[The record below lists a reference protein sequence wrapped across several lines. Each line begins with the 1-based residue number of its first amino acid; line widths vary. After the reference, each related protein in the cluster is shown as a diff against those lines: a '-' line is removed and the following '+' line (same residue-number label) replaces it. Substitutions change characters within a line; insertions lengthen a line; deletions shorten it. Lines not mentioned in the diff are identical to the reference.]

1 MAHDALH
8 AFMNGESVDEFMF
21 EIIPVPDQLYCTH
34 ILKPKNFSKAKAI
47 ELSQKRLENN
57 PEMTLN
63 TVFEGPPD
71 DEFYRFEN
79 EFIISKT
86 KLRFYQVDL
95 GADLELKE
103 AVAKSFHY
111 LSWAI
116 FGAQTLHFY
125 STSLSTNASRTE
137 FTYKIY

>member
-1 MAHDALH
+1 MVHDALH
-8 AFMNGESVDEFMF
+8 AFMKGESVDEFMF

-34 ILKPKNFSKAKAI
+34 ILKPQNFSEAKAI
-47 ELSQKRLENN
+47 ELSKKRLENN

-95 GADLELKE
+95 GVDPELKE

>member
-8 AFMNGESVDEFMF
+8 AFMNGESVDEFMS

-34 ILKPKNFSKAKAI
+34 ILRPKNFSKAKAI
-47 ELSQKRLENN
+47 QLSQKRLENN

-86 KLRFYQVDL
+86 KLRFYQVDMGAHPAVGSGQVIPLFEL
-95 GADLELKE
+95 G
-103 AVAKSFHY
+103 
-111 LSWAI
+111 
-116 FGAQTLHFY
+116 HFWG
-125 STSLSTNASRTE
+125 SNAT
-137 FTYKIY
+137 FLFQLVVYKCI

>member
-8 AFMNGESVDEFMF
+8 AFMKGEVVDEFMF
-21 EIIPVPDQLYCTH
+21 EVIPVPEPLYSTH
-34 ILKPKNFSKAKAI
+34 ILRPKNFTKAKAI
-47 ELSQKRLENN
+47 ELSKKRLEST
-57 PEMTLN
+57 PDMTIN
-63 TVFEGPPD
+63 TVFEGPLD
-71 DEFYRFEN
+71 GEFYRFEN

-95 GADLELKE
+95 AADP